1 MIEGFIYELFSCFME
16 NMAISVVK
24 FSSKAGIQKL
34 TNFDPKLIE
43 IEAEF
48 RGMTSPQ
55 KLVNFDIQQLI
66 LKSSC
71 LFKSSSIVFSSFD
84 AFKEHFLFLPPFPFK
99 KKIIESVY
107 FRQKSLIFY
116 LYLENFTTNTFY
128 RNGESNRY
136 II

>member
-84 AFKEHFLFLPPFPFK
+84 AFKEHFLFLPPFPLK
-99 KKIIESVY
+99 KKKFLAVFILG
-107 FRQKSLIFY
+107 KNL
-116 LYLENFTTNTFY
+116 
-128 RNGESNRY
+128 
-136 II
+136 